1 MSGVPG
7 RTYNVGSGVGTPVL
21 QVVEYLLS
29 LAKRPVRICIDPLLT
44 RPSDTPVLVADVT
57 LIKRD
62 TGWAPSFGLD
72 DAVTE
77 TLEWWRERMKAHEAT

>member
-1 MSGVPG
+1 M
-7 RTYNVGSGVGTPVL
+7 
-21 QVVEYLLS
+21 VEYLLS
-29 LAKRPVRICIDPLLT
+29 LAKRPMRMCIDPSLA

-62 TGWAPSFGLD
+62 TAWEPSFGLD

-77 TLEWWRERMKAHEAT
+77 TLEWWRERVTAQEPA